1 GLGASKCRTSAVA
14 AGNGVTDAVL
24 RAGMFMRVISV
35 GKAGR
40 GRPSG
45 GPLRRSHLDA
55 LDGEA
60 LEISRRILRIEHF
73 AVEEGLLAARGR
85 GRDIGGRHRERLCG
99 LAPEILAIDL
109 AHERLGVG
117 RRLELAPTNVLGEEP
132 EVVTLEWIG
141 GVLAPELH
149 VLLGAFFDP

>member
-1 GLGASKCRTSAVA
+1 EVAPGCMHKTCHTARMSPSVTSGGITRTAMRPSAGTSQVFRMFGLGASKCRTSAVA
-14 AGNGVTDAVL
+14 AGNGVTDAVFG
-24 RAGMFMRVISV
+24 AGMLMRVISV

-109 AHERLGVG
+109 AHE
-117 RRLELAPTNVLGEEP
+117 
-132 EVVTLEWIG
+132 
-141 GVLAPELH
+141 
-149 VLLGAFFDP
+149 